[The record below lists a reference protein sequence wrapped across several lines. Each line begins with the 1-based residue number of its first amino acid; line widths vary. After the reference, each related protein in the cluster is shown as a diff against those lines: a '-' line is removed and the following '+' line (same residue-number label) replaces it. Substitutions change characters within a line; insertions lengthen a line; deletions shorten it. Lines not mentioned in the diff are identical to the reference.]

1 METNNH
7 NETNTG
13 TTSSLKDYGL
23 LANLFMYPQNENYKK
38 KIKEVYQYLQKELPE
53 AADALQRFAEYTE
66 DSSFMEMQEL
76 FLRSFDLQA
85 ITTLDIGFILFGED
99 YKRGKLLVHLNE
111 EHKNAGND
119 CETELADHLPNLL
132 RLLPKMK
139 DNAMQFEIA
148 TLLIQPAVVKMM
160 KEFSPEKIQKKD
172 EVYKKHQ
179 KVILEFSQN
188 YRTVYQNCLHAL
200 FIALKSDF
208 GYIPQEEVSMN
219 RREPYTDP
227 NNPASAPSAALDK
240 DFSQNIET
248 EMLTDSPVGEDTNR

>member
-1 METNNH
+1 METTNH
-7 NETNTG
+7 NETNTA

-23 LANLFMYPQNENYKK
+23 LANLFMYPANENYKE

-53 AADALQRFAEYTE
+53 AAGALQRFAEYTE
-66 DSSFMEMQEL
+66 ASSFMEMQEL

-132 RLLPKMK
+132 RLLPRMK
-139 DNAMQFEIA
+139 DEEMQFEIA

-188 YRTVYQNCLHAL
+188 HRTVYQSCLHAL

-219 RREPYTDP
+219 RREEFADP
-227 NNPASAPSAALDK
+227 NNPASAPSAAPDK

-248 EMLTDSPVGEDTNR
+248 EMLTDSPVGEDTDR

>member
-7 NETNTG
+7 KETNSAPA
-13 TTSSLKDYGL
+13 SSLKDYRL
-23 LANLFMYPQNENYKK
+23 LADLFMYPENENYKG
-38 KIKEVYQYLQKELPE
+38 KIKEVSQYLQKELPE
-53 AADALQRFAEYTE
+53 AAEALRPFVEYTE
-66 DSSFMEMQEL
+66 ASSFMEMQEL

-132 RLLPKMK
+132 RLLPKMT
-139 DNAMQFEIA
+139 DDAMRFEIA
-148 TLLIQPAVVKMM
+148 TLLIQSAVVKMM
-160 KEFSPEKIQKKD
+160 KEFSPQKIEKKD
-172 EVYKKHQ
+172 AVYKKHQ
-179 KVILEFSQN
+179 KVVLEYSQN
-188 YRTVYQNCLHAL
+188 HRTIYQSCLQAL

-208 GYIPQEEVSMN
+208 GYIPREEVSMN
-219 RREPYTDP
+219 RREGYADP
-227 NNPASAPSAALDK
+227 NNPASVPSASPEK

-248 EMLTDSPVGEDTNR
+248 EMLTEK

>member
-1 METNNH
+1 METTNH
-7 NETNTG
+7 NETTAA
-13 TTSSLKDYGL
+13 TKSSLKDYGL
-23 LANLFMYPQNENYKK
+23 MANLFMYPQNENYKE
-38 KIKEVYQYLQKELPE
+38 KIKEVYHYLQKELPE
-53 AADALQRFAEYTE
+53 AAGALQRFAEYAE
-66 DSSFMEMQEL
+66 ASSFMEMQEL

-139 DNAMQFEIA
+139 DEAMQFEIA

-188 YRTVYQNCLHAL
+188 HRTVYQSCLRAL
-200 FIALKSDF
+200 FISLKSDF

-219 RREPYTDP
+219 RREEYADP
-227 NNPASAPSAALDK
+227 NNPASASASAPEK

-248 EMLTDSPVGEDTNR
+248 EMLTDSPVGEDTDR